1 MPMTT
6 ATNIILLLTVAIVA
20 LVVMVA
26 VLVWRNMRQADEL
39 RQKNDVIVHEVRR
52 NQTLINRQD
61 AIQ

>member
-52 NQTLINRQD
+52 NLTLINRQD

>member
-1 MPMTT
+1 MTT

-52 NQTLINRQD
+52 NLTLINRQD

>member
-1 MPMTT
+1 MTT